1 MAKIEKKQK
10 RWYAKSTFDSLDKT
24 TIPVGTEMQVTG
36 PIEEADLNST
46 IVTKLNSISNKL
58 DKPTGEVTEN
68 SVPVISSTGTVSA
81 KPLSELKMYHH
92 GINMEITWH
101 NFSNEIENIFFEF
114 YDNNSAKYTID
125 NVNTLIT
132 KLKNRGIFNCVG
144 GTGDLLVGQIS
155 ITHTGIKF
163 EDSSSGSNVN
173 VTLYEIPF
181 SGSMSRTDIIGS
193 SGAEITSFTDTVM
206 EV

>member
-1 MAKIEKKQK
+1 MIVKTILHSESNPKDDLYPKTSIDQVNGLQ
-10 RWYAKSTFDSLDKT
+10 DSLNSLQDSINSKLST
-24 TIPVGTEMQVTG
+24 PNNITE
-36 PIEEADLNST
+36 D
-46 IVTKLNSISNKL
+46 
-58 DKPTGEVTEN
+58 
-68 SVPVISSTGTVSA
+68 SVPVISSTGTLSA
-81 KPLSELKMYHH
+81 KKLSELKIYHH

-144 GTGDLLVGQIS
+144 GTGDVLVGQIS

-181 SGSMSRTDIIGS
+181 SGSMSRNDIIGS
-193 SGAEITSFTDTVM
+193 SGAEITTFTDTVTG
-206 EV
+206 V